1 MSQGEGCA
9 GEVFPAT
16 SYHCSQKSPSDFTF
30 VLFQRRVGRRVEVGD
45 FSISPC
51 STPHF
56 QSFLVPPSF
65 PAFLGI
71 CGGNWMLPTDSLS
84 RRLSSRCLCSS
95 KSVTIYPFAL
105 QLSKHHQLL
114 SAVGSFP
121 IPLSSIILVE
131 SCEMVKISYAH
142 FAMFT

>member
-1 MSQGEGCA
+1 
-9 GEVFPAT
+9 
-16 SYHCSQKSPSDFTF
+16 
-30 VLFQRRVGRRVEVGD
+30 
-45 FSISPC
+45 
-51 STPHF
+51 
-56 QSFLVPPSF
+56 
-65 PAFLGI
+65 
-71 CGGNWMLPTDSLS
+71 MLPTDSLS
-84 RRLSSRCLCSS
+84 RRLSSRFLCSS

-142 FAMFT
+142 FANVYIVGFIFSFVFDVILDLHLISEPLSGLGSL